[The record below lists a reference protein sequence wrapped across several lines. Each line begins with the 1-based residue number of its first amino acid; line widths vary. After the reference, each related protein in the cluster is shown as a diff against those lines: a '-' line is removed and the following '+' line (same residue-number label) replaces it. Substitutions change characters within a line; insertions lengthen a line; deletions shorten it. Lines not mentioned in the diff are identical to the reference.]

1 MSKIFLKSEPSQEK
15 FFNIYQIGIV
25 KRKPYLINSKSYIK
39 SIYLPILSI
48 NNIHCLYY
56 ILLFLLY
63 SDMRVDHIAI
73 AVNDAD
79 RALENYK
86 KILKIDNI
94 DVEEVPNEKVKV
106 VMLNLE
112 DTRLELIE
120 PLEDTSPISKF
131 LKERGE
137 GIHHIA
143 ITADEIENDVNQ
155 AKANGMRFLGELR
168 TGSYGRKITFIHPKS
183 LNGVLVEFCQ
193 APPH

>member
-1 MSKIFLKSEPSQEK
+1 
-15 FFNIYQIGIV
+15 
-25 KRKPYLINSKSYIK
+25 
-39 SIYLPILSI
+39 
-48 NNIHCLYY
+48 
-56 ILLFLLY
+56 
-63 SDMRVDHIAI
+63 MRVDHIAI
-73 AVNDAD
+73 AVNDANK
-79 RALENYK
+79 ALENYK

-120 PLEDTSPISKF
+120 PLEDSSPISKF

-143 ITADEIENDVNQ
+143 ITADEIENDVNH
-155 AKANGMRFLGELR
+155 AKGNGMRFLGELR

-193 APPH
+193 APPR